1 MIFWIF
7 IAFFP
12 ITPIRPI
19 RRAARAARA
28 ARAFASARPSRPL
41 QSQGSHGAPYFTQ
54 KGPMGPPITSSG
66 AHGAP
71 LRSCFLPEK
80 NFRRLCRRK
89 FFSASRSSSGAH
101 GAPYFYPVGDPGPPT
116 LARRGPWGPPQLI
129 SLLRKNSGALARL
142 NFF

>member
-1 MIFWIF
+1 MLLLANRRFFVDPNNEKPGRWLAF
-7 IAFFP
+7 IVKQCAEE
-12 ITPIRPI
+12 IVKKI
-19 RRAARAARA
+19 A
-28 ARAFASARPSRPL
+28 
-41 QSQGSHGAPYFTQ
+41 
-54 KGPMGPPITSSG
+54 SG

-71 LRSCFLPEK
+71 YLYPAGDPGPPTLPSRGPWGPPQLCFLPEK

-89 FFSASRSSSGAH
+89 FFSASQSSSGAH

-129 SLLRKNSGALARL
+129 FLVRKNSGALARL